1 MSELTKIASI
11 LFKNLSDALLS
22 TASELSR
29 LDAAQPLSQAEEKPE
44 LVSLEPRTFTKRE
57 NYKVGDR
64 IMVTLNGA
72 TRPVKMRVLEVLQGS
87 VYLAYF
93 YRDLKSTAREITHD
107 QILGLDPDR

>member
-11 LFKNLSDALLS
+11 LFKNLSDALLLS
-22 TASELSR
+22 ASEVSR
-29 LDAAQPLSQAEEKPE
+29 LDSAPPLSQAEEKTE

-64 IMVTLNGA
+64 IMVSLDDGLS
-72 TRPVKMRVLEVLQGS
+72 PVKMKVSHVLKGA

-93 YRDLKSTAREITHD
+93 QGHLKSSGREIRHE

>member
-29 LDAAQPLSQAEEKPE
+29 LDTPAPLSQAEDNPE
-44 LVSLEPRTFTKRE
+44 LVSLEPPEFTKRE
-57 NYKVGDR
+57 HYKIGDR
-64 IMVTLNGA
+64 IMVSLDDGLS
-72 TRPVKMRVLEVLQGS
+72 PVKMKVSHVLKGA

-93 YRDLKSTAREITHD
+93 QGHLKSSGREIRHE

>member
-29 LDAAQPLSQAEEKPE
+29 LDTPAPLSQAEDNPE
-44 LVSLEPRTFTKRE
+44 LVSLEPPEFTKRE
-57 NYKVGDR
+57 HYKIGDR
-64 IMVTLNGA
+64 IMIQLDGCSLPIKA
-72 TRPVKMRVLEVLQGS
+72 RISDVLQGS
-87 VYLAYF
+87 LYLAYF
-93 YRDLKSTAREITHD
+93 LRQPKSTAREIRHE

>member
-11 LFKNLSDALLS
+11 LFKNLSDALLLS
-22 TASELSR
+22 ASEVSR
-29 LDAAQPLSQAEEKPE
+29 LDSAPPLSQADEKPE

-64 IMVTLNGA
+64 IMVSLGNGLP
-72 TRPVKMRVLEVLQGS
+72 PVKMKVSHVKGA

-93 YRDLKSTAREITHD
+93 LGQLKSSGREIRHE

>member
-29 LDAAQPLSQAEEKPE
+29 LDAAQPLSQAEEEPE
-44 LVSLEPRTFTKRE
+44 FASLEPRGFTKRDD
-57 NYKVGDR
+57 YKIGDR
-64 IMVTLNGA
+64 IMVILSGGMH
-72 TRPVKMRVLEVLQGS
+72 PVKMRVLEVLQGS

-93 YRDLKSTAREITHD
+93 PREQKSSAREITHE